1 MVPELSPER
10 RYAEE
15 AAVVLAAIGLTP
27 AYGKL
32 LGWLLICD
40 PPQQT
45 SGELAAAL
53 DLSKGSISTGMRML
67 ERGGFVRRV
76 PVPGRRG
83 HAYEVAPDAIIRSV
97 VEPTRFR
104 MFRELMDRGVTVAG
118 GPDSSR
124 ADRVRITRDFYAY
137 VERELPV
144 MVERFKA
151 EHLGKGEADG

>member
-1 MVPELSPER
+1 M
-10 RYAEE
+10 
-15 AAVVLAAIGLTP
+15 GLTP

-53 DLSKGSISTGMRML
+53 DLSKGSVSTGMRLL
-67 ERGGFVRRV
+67 ERSGFVRRV

-83 HAYEVAPDAIIRSV
+83 HAYEVAPDAIIRTV

-104 MFRELMDRGVTVAG
+104 VFRELMDRGVQLAG
-118 GPDSSR
+118 GPDAPR

-137 VERELPV
+137 VERELPAL
-144 MVERFKA
+144 VERFRA
-151 EHLGKGEADG
+151 DQRKGAADA